1 MGSVPCWPVVGVE
14 AEVRSDLRFSAGV
27 KQPASGSFNTVQL
40 RVDTAL
46 EGLVAGEQPRK

>member
-1 MGSVPCWPVVGVE
+1 MPCWPVVGVE

-27 KQPASGSFNTVQL
+27 RQPVSGSFNTVQL

-46 EGLVAGEQPRK
+46 EELVAGEQPRK